1 MQKRPQARRS
11 LTSSKSCD
19 EPEEESPS
27 NRAEKKPAKKAGR
40 LASDDLQRD
49 KPASCQAG
57 VMCMLLYLYFICT
70 YIRMHCIYSICVY
83 TCAYHLY

>member
-70 YIRMHCIYSICVY
+70 YICTVYTVYVYTY